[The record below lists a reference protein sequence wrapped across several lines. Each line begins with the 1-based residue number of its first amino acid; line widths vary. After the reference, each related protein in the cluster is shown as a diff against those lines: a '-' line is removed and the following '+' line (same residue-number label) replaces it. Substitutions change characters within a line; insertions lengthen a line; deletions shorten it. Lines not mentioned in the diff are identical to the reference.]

1 MSTKVFHFDINW
13 PQVLL
18 SSALASAASTFI
30 LAGDVAPNL
39 SDLVIGTGLL
49 AAAEIAASYILYML
63 ATRHKN

>member
-1 MSTKVFHFDINW
+1 MSTKVYHFEINW

-18 SSALASAASTFI
+18 SSAMASAASTFI

-49 AAAEIAASYILYML
+49 AAAELAASYILFSL
-63 ATRHKN
+63 STRHKN